1 MPAPEPARTPALEA
15 ALAPGAAPPRR
26 RALITHGL
34 PVVVQA
40 AGSAAGFLVVVLV
53 SHRFGIEAQ
62 GRFGLLKSWADAI
75 SVALMFG
82 LPQAL
87 LHLSYHGA
95 APLARLRGFAQAYAG
110 GLLWAALPLAALA
123 WFSPWPWL
131 AWAVLAA
138 PGFVFHGLLRSLL
151 LRASGPLAYAWVTV
165 SPALLLL
172 AAMAGL
178 AVLPAGADAF
188 GPALVAS
195 AAACALL
202 VVWVAGR
209 AGIGSERST
218 PLAGVRSV
226 NRHAFVQNA
235 CAAAQTALLLS
246 LVAWRVATPT
256 AVGETSFALVFAQ
269 LFALVASFMA
279 PLVYDAVA
287 RAAPRA
293 GDPAGAGAG
302 AGATASPHAGLRAAL
317 RRLRY
322 VLPALV
328 LLAIVAVPAV
338 VTLVFAASY
347 ASATLACQVMAV
359 AGTLMLANRLA
370 ATVLQA
376 QGAFAELTR
385 QAVAR
390 LVLSLLLTA
399 VLCALLRWPSALA
412 VGGALLLSEAV
423 LGLRLWAVLRRG
435 LSTST
440 APRPASG
447 PASGPAA

>member
-1 MPAPEPARTPALEA
+1 MA
-15 ALAPGAAPPRR
+15 AA
-26 RALITHGL
+26 HGL
-34 PVVVQA
+34 PVAVQA
-40 AGSAAGFLVVVLV
+40 GGSAAGFLVVVLV

-62 GRFGLLKSWADAI
+62 GRFGLLKSWSDAI

-87 LHLSYHGA
+87 LHLSYHGD

-110 GLLWAALPLAALA
+110 RLLLAAVPLAALA

-131 AWAVLAA
+131 TWAVLAA

-172 AAMAGL
+172 VMIAGL
-178 AVLPAGADAF
+178 AVLHTDGF
-188 GPALVAS
+188 GPALLAS
-195 AAACALL
+195 AAACAL
-202 VVWVAGR
+202 VVAWVARR
-209 AGIGSERST
+209 AGIVSEHT
-218 PLAGVRSV
+218 PPLAGVRSV

-246 LVAWRVATPT
+246 LVAWLVATPT
-256 AVGETSFALVFAQ
+256 AVGEVSFALVFAQ
-269 LFALVASFMA
+269 LFALAASFMA

-287 RAAPRA
+287 RAATRA
-293 GDPAGAGAG
+293 DARIDARTDARIAAPARAR
-302 AGATASPHAGLRAAL
+302 AGLRMAL
-317 RRLRY
+317 RRLRF

-328 LLAIVAVPAV
+328 VLAIVAVPAV
-338 VTLVFAASY
+338 VRLVFAASY
-347 ASATLACQVMAV
+347 APFTLACQVMAV

-376 QGAFAELTR
+376 QGAFPELTR

-399 VLCALLRWPSALA
+399 LLCAALQLPAALA
-412 VGGALLLSEAV
+412 VGIALLLSEAV
-423 LGLRLWAVLRRG
+423 LGLRLWVMLRRALEAG
-435 LSTST
+435 
-440 APRPASG
+440 AGA
-447 PASGPAA
+447 

>member
-1 MPAPEPARTPALEA
+1 MPPPVA
-15 ALAPGAAPPRR
+15 GAAPARWR
-26 RALITHGL
+26 TVLRHGL
-34 PVVVQA
+34 PMAVQA
-40 AGSAAGFLVVVLV
+40 GGSAAGFLVVVLV

-62 GRFGLLKSWADAI
+62 GRFGLLKSWSDAI

-87 LHLSYHGA
+87 LHLSYHGD
-95 APLARLRGFAQAYAG
+95 APLARLRGFAQAYASR
-110 GLLWAALPLAALA
+110 LLLAALPLAALV
-123 WFSPWPWL
+123 WFSPWSWL

-138 PGFVFHGLLRSLL
+138 PGLVFHGLLRSLL

-165 SPALLLL
+165 CPALLLL
-172 AAMAGL
+172 VAI
-178 AVLPAGADAF
+178 AVLAMWRAEAF
-188 GPALVAS
+188 GPALLVS
-195 AAACALL
+195 AAACAL
-202 VVWVAGR
+202 VVWGAAQR
-209 AGIGSERST
+209 AGIASERAT
-218 PLAGVRSV
+218 LLAGVHDV

-246 LVAWRVATPT
+246 LVAWLAASPT

-269 LFALVASFMA
+269 LFALAASFIA
-279 PLVYDAVA
+279 PLVYDAMA
-287 RAAPRA
+287 RATPRTDDA
-293 GDPAGAGAG
+293 ARAR
-302 AGATASPHAGLRAAL
+302 AGLRTAL
-317 RRLRY
+317 RRLRF

-328 LLAIVAVPAV
+328 LLAIVAVPAL

-376 QGAFAELTR
+376 QGEFAELTR

-399 VLCALLRWPSALA
+399 VLSVRLHWPAALA
-412 VGGALLLSEAV
+412 VGAALLVSEAL
-423 LGLRLWAVLRRG
+423 LGLRLWVRLQRWLAAG
-435 LSTST
+435 A
-440 APRPASG
+440 AP
-447 PASGPAA
+447 

>member
-1 MPAPEPARTPALEA
+1 MA
-15 ALAPGAAPPRR
+15 AA
-26 RALITHGL
+26 HGL
-34 PVVVQA
+34 PVAVQA
-40 AGSAAGFLVVVLV
+40 GGSAAGFLVVVLV

-62 GRFGLLKSWADAI
+62 GRFGLLKSWSDAI

-87 LHLSYHGA
+87 LHLSYHGD

-110 GLLWAALPLAALA
+110 RLLLAALPLAALA

-131 AWAVLAA
+131 TWAVLAA

-172 AAMAGL
+172 VMIAGL
-178 AVLPAGADAF
+178 AVLHTDGF
-188 GPALVAS
+188 GPALLAS
-195 AAACALL
+195 AAACAL
-202 VVWVAGR
+202 VVAWVARR
-209 AGIGSERST
+209 AGIVSEHT
-218 PLAGVRSV
+218 PPLAGVRSV

-246 LVAWRVATPT
+246 LVAWLVATPT
-256 AVGETSFALVFAQ
+256 AVGEVSFALVFAQ
-269 LFALVASFMA
+269 LFALAASFMA

-287 RAAPRA
+287 RAAARA
-293 GDPAGAGAG
+293 DARTDARIAARTDARIAAPARARAR
-302 AGATASPHAGLRAAL
+302 LRMAL
-317 RRLRY
+317 RRLRF

-328 LLAIVAVPAV
+328 VLAIVAVPAV
-338 VTLVFAASY
+338 VRLVFAASY
-347 ASATLACQVMAV
+347 APFTLACQVMAV

-376 QGAFAELTR
+376 QGAFPELTR

-399 VLCALLRWPSALA
+399 LLCAALHLPAALA
-412 VGGALLLSEAV
+412 VGIALLLSEAV
-423 LGLRLWAVLRRG
+423 LGLRLWVMLRRA
-435 LSTST
+435 L
-440 APRPASG
+440 
-447 PASGPAA
+447 AAGAGA

>member
-1 MPAPEPARTPALEA
+1 MPPPASS
-15 ALAPGAAPPRR
+15 AAPSRW
-26 RALITHGL
+26 RAIVTHGV
-34 PVVVQA
+34 PVAVQA
-40 AGSAAGFLVVVLV
+40 GGSAAGFLVVVLV

-87 LHLSYHGA
+87 LHLSYHGD
-95 APLARLRGFAQAYAG
+95 APLARLRGFAQVYAG
-110 GLLWAALPLAALA
+110 RLLWAALPLAALA

-172 AAMAGL
+172 VTITAL
-178 AVLPAGADAF
+178 AVLRTDAF
-188 GPALVAS
+188 GPALLAS
-195 AAACALL
+195 AAACALA
-202 VVWVAGR
+202 VVWVAKR
-209 AGIGSERST
+209 AGIASQHAP
-218 PLAGVRSV
+218 PLAGMRSV
-226 NRHAFVQNA
+226 NRHAFVQNT

-246 LVAWRVATPT
+246 LVGWLVDTPT

-269 LFALVASFMA
+269 LFALAASFMA

-287 RAAPRA
+287 RDATRGDNPARA
-293 GDPAGAGAG
+293 R
-302 AGATASPHAGLRAAL
+302 AGLRAAL
-317 RRLRY
+317 RRLRF

-328 LLAIVAVPAV
+328 VLAIVAVPTI
-338 VTLVFAASY
+338 VTLLFAAPY
-347 ASATLACQVMAV
+347 ASATRACQVMAV

-399 VLCALLRWPSALA
+399 VLCAALQLPAAMA
-412 VGGALLLSEAV
+412 VGIALLLSEVA
-423 LGLRLWAVLRRG
+423 LGVRLWVMLLRG
-435 LSTST
+435 L
-440 APRPASG
+440 AA
-447 PASGPAA
+447 GPAA

>member
-1 MPAPEPARTPALEA
+1 MPVLERPPAPAPGEAPAR
-15 ALAPGAAPPRR
+15 RR
-26 RALITHGL
+26 SVLSHGL

-40 AGSAAGFLVVVLV
+40 GGSAAGFLIVVLV

-95 APLARLRGFAQAYAG
+95 APLARLRGFAQAYAV

-172 AAMAGL
+172 VAVAGL

-188 GPALVAS
+188 GPALLAS
-195 AAACALL
+195 AVACGLV

-209 AGIGSERST
+209 AGIGSERTT
-218 PLAGVRSV
+218 PLAGVGSV

-246 LVAWRVATPT
+246 LVAWLVATPT

-269 LFALVASFMA
+269 LFALAASFMA

-287 RAAPRA
+287 RAAPPT
-293 GDPAGAGAG
+293 GDLAGAGAG
-302 AGATASPHAGLRAAL
+302 AGAGASASAKAHAGLRAAL
-317 RRLRY
+317 RRLRF

-338 VTLVFAASY
+338 VTLVFAAPY

-390 LVLSLLLTA
+390 LVLSLLLAA
-399 VLCALLRWPSALA
+399 VLCALLRWPAALA

-423 LGLRLWAVLRRG
+423 LGLRLWMVLRRG
-435 LSTST
+435 LATPT
-440 APRPASG
+440 VPW

>member
-1 MPAPEPARTPALEA
+1 MA
-15 ALAPGAAPPRR
+15 AA
-26 RALITHGL
+26 HGL
-34 PVVVQA
+34 PVAVQA
-40 AGSAAGFLVVVLV
+40 GGSVAGFLVVVLV

-62 GRFGLLKSWADAI
+62 GRFGLLKSWSDAV

-87 LHLSYHGA
+87 LHLSYHGD

-110 GLLWAALPLAALA
+110 RLLLAVLPLGALA

-131 AWAVLAA
+131 TWALLAA

-172 AAMAGL
+172 VMITGL
-178 AVLPAGADAF
+178 AVLRTDGF
-188 GPALVAS
+188 GPALLAS
-195 AAACALL
+195 AAACAL
-202 VVWVAGR
+202 VVAWVARR
-209 AGIGSERST
+209 AGIVSEHTT

-246 LVAWRVATPT
+246 LVAWLVATPT
-256 AVGETSFALVFAQ
+256 AVGEVSFALVFAQ
-269 LFALVASFMA
+269 LFALAASFMA

-287 RAAPRA
+287 RAATRA
-293 GDPAGAGAG
+293 DARAAAPARAR
-302 AGATASPHAGLRAAL
+302 AGLRMAL
-317 RRLRY
+317 RRLRF

-328 LLAIVAVPAV
+328 VLAIVAVPAV
-338 VTLVFAASY
+338 VRLVFAASY
-347 ASATLACQVMAV
+347 APFTLACQVMAV

-376 QGAFAELTR
+376 QGAFPELTR

-399 VLCALLRWPSALA
+399 LLCVALHLPAALA
-412 VGGALLLSEAV
+412 VGIALLLSEAV
-423 LGLRLWAVLRRG
+423 LGLRLWVMLRRALEAG
-435 LSTST
+435 
-440 APRPASG
+440 AGA
-447 PASGPAA
+447 

>member
-1 MPAPEPARTPALEA
+1 MA
-15 ALAPGAAPPRR
+15 AA
-26 RALITHGL
+26 HGL
-34 PVVVQA
+34 PVAVQA
-40 AGSAAGFLVVVLV
+40 GGSVAGFLVVVLV

-62 GRFGLLKSWADAI
+62 GRFGLLKSWSDAI

-87 LHLSYHGA
+87 LHLSYHGD

-110 GLLWAALPLAALA
+110 RLLLAALPLAALA

-131 AWAVLAA
+131 TWAVLAA

-172 AAMAGL
+172 VMIAGL
-178 AVLPAGADAF
+178 AVLHTDGF
-188 GPALVAS
+188 GPALLAS
-195 AAACALL
+195 AAACAL
-202 VVWVAGR
+202 VVAWVARR
-209 AGIGSERST
+209 AGIVSEHTT

-246 LVAWRVATPT
+246 LVAWLVATPT
-256 AVGETSFALVFAQ
+256 AVGEVSFALVFAQ
-269 LFALVASFMA
+269 LFALAASFMA

-287 RAAPRA
+287 RAATRA
-293 GDPAGAGAG
+293 DARTDARIAAPARAR
-302 AGATASPHAGLRAAL
+302 AGLRMAL
-317 RRLRY
+317 RRLRF

-328 LLAIVAVPAV
+328 VLAIVAVPAV
-338 VTLVFAASY
+338 VRLVFAASY
-347 ASATLACQVMAV
+347 APFTLACQVMAV

-376 QGAFAELTR
+376 QGAFPELTR

-399 VLCALLRWPSALA
+399 LLCAALHLPAALA
-412 VGGALLLSEAV
+412 VGIALLLSEAV
-423 LGLRLWAVLRRG
+423 LGLRLWVMLRRALEAG
-435 LSTST
+435 
-440 APRPASG
+440 AGA
-447 PASGPAA
+447 

>member
-1 MPAPEPARTPALEA
+1 MA
-15 ALAPGAAPPRR
+15 AA
-26 RALITHGL
+26 HGL
-34 PVVVQA
+34 PVAVQA
-40 AGSAAGFLVVVLV
+40 GGSAAGFLVVVLV

-62 GRFGLLKSWADAI
+62 GRFGLLKSWSDAI

-87 LHLSYHGA
+87 LHLSYHGD

-110 GLLWAALPLAALA
+110 RLLLAALPLAALA

-131 AWAVLAA
+131 TWAVLAA

-172 AAMAGL
+172 VMIAGL
-178 AVLPAGADAF
+178 AVLHTDGF
-188 GPALVAS
+188 GPALLAS
-195 AAACALL
+195 AAACAL
-202 VVWVAGR
+202 VVAWVARR
-209 AGIGSERST
+209 AGIVSEHT
-218 PLAGVRSV
+218 PPLAGVRSV

-246 LVAWRVATPT
+246 LVAWLVATPT
-256 AVGETSFALVFAQ
+256 AVGEVSFALVFAQ
-269 LFALVASFMA
+269 LFALAASFMA

-287 RAAPRA
+287 RAATRA
-293 GDPAGAGAG
+293 DARIDARTDAPARAR
-302 AGATASPHAGLRAAL
+302 AGLRMAL
-317 RRLRY
+317 RRLRF

-328 LLAIVAVPAV
+328 VLAIVAVPAV
-338 VTLVFAASY
+338 VRLVFAASY
-347 ASATLACQVMAV
+347 APFTLACQVMAV

-376 QGAFAELTR
+376 QGAFPELTR

-399 VLCALLRWPSALA
+399 LLCAALHLPAALA
-412 VGGALLLSEAV
+412 VGIALLLSEAV
-423 LGLRLWAVLRRG
+423 LGLRLWVMLRRALEAG
-435 LSTST
+435 
-440 APRPASG
+440 AGA
-447 PASGPAA
+447 

>member
-1 MPAPEPARTPALEA
+1 MPALTPSMPPPAPA
-15 ALAPGAAPPRR
+15 AAPSRWR
-26 RALITHGL
+26 KAATHGL
-34 PVVVQA
+34 PVAVQA
-40 AGSAAGFLVVVLV
+40 GGAAMGVLVVVLV

-87 LHLSYHGA
+87 LHLSYHGDA
-95 APLARLRGFAQAYAG
+95 SLGRLRGFAQAYAAR
-110 GLLWAALPLAALA
+110 LLLAALPLAAIA

-172 AAMAGL
+172 VAIVVL
-178 AVLPAGADAF
+178 AVWGVDAF
-188 GPALVAS
+188 GAAVLAS
-195 AAACALL
+195 AAACALV
-202 VVWVAGR
+202 VVWVARR
-209 AGIGSERST
+209 AGIVSEHT
-218 PLAGVRSV
+218 PALAGVRNV

-246 LVAWRVATPT
+246 LVAWLAAAPT

-269 LFALVASFMA
+269 LFALAASFMA
-279 PLVYDAVA
+279 PLVYDSVA
-287 RAAPRA
+287 RTAARGDNPERA
-293 GDPAGAGAG
+293 R
-302 AGATASPHAGLRAAL
+302 ASLRAAL
-317 RRLRY
+317 RRLRF
-322 VLPALV
+322 VLPAMIV
-328 LLAIVAVPAV
+328 LAIVAVPAV
-338 VTLVFAASY
+338 VALVFAAAY
-347 ASATLACQVMAV
+347 ATATLACQVMAV

-390 LVLSLLLTA
+390 LVLSLLLTV
-399 VLCALLRWPSALA
+399 VLCAVLHLPAALA
-412 VGGALLLSEAV
+412 VGVALLLSEAL
-423 LGLRLWAVLRRG
+423 LGLRLWAVLRRA
-435 LSTST
+435 L
-440 APRPASG
+440 ASQ
-447 PASGPAA
+447 AAA

>member
-1 MPAPEPARTPALEA
+1 MA
-15 ALAPGAAPPRR
+15 AA
-26 RALITHGL
+26 HGL
-34 PVVVQA
+34 PVAVQA
-40 AGSAAGFLVVVLV
+40 GGSAAGFLVVVLV

-62 GRFGLLKSWADAI
+62 GRFGLLKSWSDAI

-87 LHLSYHGA
+87 LHLSYHGD

-110 GLLWAALPLAALA
+110 RLLLAALPLAALA

-131 AWAVLAA
+131 TWAVLAA

-172 AAMAGL
+172 VMIAGL
-178 AVLPAGADAF
+178 AVLHTDGF
-188 GPALVAS
+188 GPALLAS
-195 AAACALL
+195 AAACAL
-202 VVWVAGR
+202 VVAWVARR
-209 AGIGSERST
+209 AGIVSEHT
-218 PLAGVRSV
+218 PPLAGVRSV

-246 LVAWRVATPT
+246 LVAWLVATPT
-256 AVGETSFALVFAQ
+256 AVGEVSFALVFAQ
-269 LFALVASFMA
+269 LFALAASFMA

-287 RAAPRA
+287 RAATRA
-293 GDPAGAGAG
+293 DARTDAPARAR
-302 AGATASPHAGLRAAL
+302 AGLRMAL
-317 RRLRY
+317 RRLRF

-328 LLAIVAVPAV
+328 VLAIVAVPAV
-338 VTLVFAASY
+338 VRLVFAASY
-347 ASATLACQVMAV
+347 APFTLACQVMAV

-376 QGAFAELTR
+376 QGAFPELTR

-399 VLCALLRWPSALA
+399 LLCAALHLPAALA
-412 VGGALLLSEAV
+412 VGIALLLSEAV
-423 LGLRLWAVLRRG
+423 LGLRLWVMLRRA
-435 LSTST
+435 L
-440 APRPASG
+440 
-447 PASGPAA
+447 AAGAGA

>member
-1 MPAPEPARTPALEA
+1 MA
-15 ALAPGAAPPRR
+15 AA
-26 RALITHGL
+26 HGL
-34 PVVVQA
+34 PVAVQA
-40 AGSAAGFLVVVLV
+40 GGSAAGFLVVVLV

-62 GRFGLLKSWADAI
+62 GRFGLLKSWSDAI

-87 LHLSYHGA
+87 LHLSYHGD

-110 GLLWAALPLAALA
+110 RLLLAALPLAALA

-131 AWAVLAA
+131 TWAVLAA

-172 AAMAGL
+172 VMIAGL
-178 AVLPAGADAF
+178 AVLHTDGF
-188 GPALVAS
+188 GPALLAS
-195 AAACALL
+195 AAACAL
-202 VVWVAGR
+202 VVAWVARR
-209 AGIGSERST
+209 AGIVSEHT
-218 PLAGVRSV
+218 PPLAGVRSV

-246 LVAWRVATPT
+246 LVAWLVATPT
-256 AVGETSFALVFAQ
+256 AVGEVSFALVFAQ
-269 LFALVASFMA
+269 LFALAASFMA

-287 RAAPRA
+287 RAATRA
-293 GDPAGAGAG
+293 DARTDARIAARTDVRTDAPARAR
-302 AGATASPHAGLRAAL
+302 AGLRMAL
-317 RRLRY
+317 RRLRF

-328 LLAIVAVPAV
+328 VLAIVAVPAV
-338 VTLVFAASY
+338 VRLVFAASY
-347 ASATLACQVMAV
+347 APFTLACQVMAV

-376 QGAFAELTR
+376 QGAFPELTR

-399 VLCALLRWPSALA
+399 LLCAALHLPAALA
-412 VGGALLLSEAV
+412 VGIALLLSEAV
-423 LGLRLWAVLRRG
+423 LGLRLWVMLRRA
-435 LSTST
+435 L
-440 APRPASG
+440 
-447 PASGPAA
+447 AAGAGA

>member
-1 MPAPEPARTPALEA
+1 MPPP
-15 ALAPGAAPPRR
+15 APGAASSRWR
-26 RALITHGL
+26 RAAAHGV
-34 PVVVQA
+34 PVAVQA
-40 AGSAAGFLVVVLV
+40 VGSAAGFLVVVLV

-75 SVALMFG
+75 GVALMFG

-87 LHLSYHGA
+87 LHLSYHGH

-110 GLLWAALPLAALA
+110 KLLLAALPLAALA
-123 WFSPWPWL
+123 GFSPWPWL

-151 LRASGPLAYAWVTV
+151 LRASGPLVYAWVTV

-172 AAMAGL
+172 VAMAGL
-178 AVLPAGADAF
+178 AALGAAAF
-188 GPALVAS
+188 GPALLAS
-195 AAACALL
+195 AAGCAL
-202 VVWVAGR
+202 VAAGVARR
-209 AGIGSERST
+209 AGIVGERST

-235 CAAAQTALLLS
+235 SAAAQTALLLS
-246 LVAWRVATPT
+246 LVAWLAATPT

-269 LFALVASFMA
+269 LFALAAAFTA

-287 RAAPRA
+287 RIAA
-293 GDPAGAGAG
+293 AGAGNGDA
-302 AGATASPHAGLRAAL
+302 ARAHAALRSAL
-317 RRLRY
+317 RRLRF
-322 VLPALV
+322 VLPALAV
-328 LLAIVAVPAV
+328 LAVAAVPAV

-347 ASATLACQVMAV
+347 AGATLACQVMAV

-376 QGAFAELTR
+376 QGAFAELTW

-399 VLCALLRWPSALA
+399 LLCASVRLPAALA
-412 VGGALLLSEAV
+412 VGAALLMSEAA
-423 LGLRLWAVLRRG
+423 LGLRLWVVLRHA
-435 LSTST
+435 L
-440 APRPASG
+440 APMPAAAPTTEPASK
-447 PASGPAA
+447 PAAGPAA

>member
-1 MPAPEPARTPALEA
+1 MA
-15 ALAPGAAPPRR
+15 AA
-26 RALITHGL
+26 HGL
-34 PVVVQA
+34 PVAVQA
-40 AGSAAGFLVVVLV
+40 GGSAAGFLVVVLV

-62 GRFGLLKSWADAI
+62 GRFGLLKSWSDAI

-87 LHLSYHGA
+87 LHLSYHGD

-110 GLLWAALPLAALA
+110 RLLLAALPLAALA

-131 AWAVLAA
+131 TWAVLAA

-172 AAMAGL
+172 VMIAGL
-178 AVLPAGADAF
+178 AVLHTDGF
-188 GPALVAS
+188 GPALLAS
-195 AAACALL
+195 AAACAL
-202 VVWVAGR
+202 VVAWVARR
-209 AGIGSERST
+209 AGIVSEHT
-218 PLAGVRSV
+218 PPLAGVRSV

-246 LVAWRVATPT
+246 LVAWLVATPT
-256 AVGETSFALVFAQ
+256 AVGEVSFALVFAQ
-269 LFALVASFMA
+269 LFALAASFMA

-287 RAAPRA
+287 RAATRA
-293 GDPAGAGAG
+293 DARTDARTDAPARAR
-302 AGATASPHAGLRAAL
+302 AGLRMAL
-317 RRLRY
+317 RRLRF

-328 LLAIVAVPAV
+328 VLAIVAVPAV
-338 VTLVFAASY
+338 VRLVFAASY
-347 ASATLACQVMAV
+347 APFTLACQVMAA

-376 QGAFAELTR
+376 QGAFPELTR

-390 LVLSLLLTA
+390 LVLSLMLTA
-399 VLCALLRWPSALA
+399 LLCAALHLPAALA
-412 VGGALLLSEAV
+412 VGIALLLSEAV
-423 LGLRLWAVLRRG
+423 LGLRLWVMLRRALEAG
-435 LSTST
+435 
-440 APRPASG
+440 AGA
-447 PASGPAA
+447 